1 MFELKNCLFSDDL
14 LSNLPASLTKH
25 FVELGLVYLLALNNN
40 HQVSF
45 ERYCPKNFEANFL
58 TLKVISFTM
67 FVRLAQCQ
75 KL

>member
-1 MFELKNCLFSDDL
+1 MISLVIYQQV
-14 LSNLPASLTKH
+14 LTKH